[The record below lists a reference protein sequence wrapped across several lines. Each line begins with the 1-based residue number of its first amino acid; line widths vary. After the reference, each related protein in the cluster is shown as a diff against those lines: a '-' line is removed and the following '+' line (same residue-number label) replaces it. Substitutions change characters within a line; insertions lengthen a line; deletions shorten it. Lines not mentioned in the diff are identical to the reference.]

1 MDSHQIIIKLIQLRK
16 NKNKMSRNSLLYT
29 LVLVCLLGNAY
40 GQDKTLSI
48 ENTLDIVRKFHPVI
62 KQSFLQNEISK
73 NQLQASRGVF
83 DPSIQIN
90 TQEKTF
96 DNKLYYK
103 YNTSELKIPLWYGID
118 IKAGTENNIGERL
131 DPTLTKNKSAF
142 VGVSVD
148 PFRGFIVDKRAAVVK
163 QAKNFVELTKNEQ
176 LLVVNDL
183 LIDASTAYWNWVTAH
198 YNYSILSKTVK
209 NNKERYEVI
218 KKSYVSGDRAPID
231 TTEALTQLQTF
242 EMLQTQASVDLQKAR
257 LELSNFFW
265 TDNGTPYE
273 LEAFILPSTN
283 FEPNAMSTI
292 ELGSLEEQ
300 VNLAMQSHPKIKMLS
315 NKSSILDIEKRLKT
329 IELFPSLKMNYNAL
343 ENNLSNISSSIN
355 TSNNLKYGLSLTMPL
370 FQRQARGELA
380 KTKNKIEDLNWDRRY
395 ITLEIENKVRASFAE
410 FYALKQQVKTNEAI
424 LKANQLL
431 FETEN
436 TKFQMGE
443 SSLFLINSRELKMI
457 ETEQKQ
463 IAFKTKFYL
472 SIAKNQWAMGGLN

>member
-1 MDSHQIIIKLIQLRK
+1 MTIKPLI
-16 NKNKMSRNSLLYT
+16 YT
-29 LVLVCLLGNAY
+29 LLFTCFVGTALG
-40 GQDKTLSI
+40 QEKTLSV
-48 ENTLDIVRKFHPVI
+48 ENTLDIVRKYHPVI
-62 KQSFLQNEISK
+62 KQSFLQNEMSK
-73 NQLQASRGVF
+73 NQLRASKGVF

-90 TQEKTF
+90 TEEKTY

-131 DPTLTKNKSAF
+131 DPMLTKNKSAF
-142 VGVSVD
+142 VGLSVD
-148 PFRGFIVDKRAAVVK
+148 PFRGLIVDKRGAIVK

-183 LIDASTAYWNWVTAH
+183 LLDATSAYWNWVNAH
-198 YNYSILSKTVK
+198 YNFTILTKSVK

-218 KKSYVSGDRAPID
+218 KKSFVSGDRAPID

-242 EMLQTQASVDLQKAR
+242 EMMQTQAALDLQKAR

-265 TDNGTPYE
+265 TENGTPYD
-273 LEAFILPSTN
+273 LEESIAPTDN
-283 FEPNAMSTI
+283 FDLSIINTT
-292 ELGSLEEQ
+292 ELGRLEELVDQ
-300 VNLAMQSHPKIKMLS
+300 AILSHPKLKMIN
-315 NKSSILDIEKRLKT
+315 NKSSILDLEKRLKT

-343 ENNLSNISSSIN
+343 DNNFNNISSSIN
-355 TSNNLKYGLSLTMPL
+355 TANNSKYGLSLTMPL

-395 ITLEIENKVRASFAE
+395 VILEIENKVKASFAD
-410 FYALKQQVKTNEAI
+410 FYAIKQQIKTNEAI
-424 LKANQLL
+424 LTANKLL
-431 FETEN
+431 FDTEN

-443 SSLFLINSRELKMI
+443 SSLFLINSRELKFI

-463 IAFKTKFYL
+463 IALKTKFFL
-472 SIAKNQWAMGGLN
+472 SIYKNLWAIGGLN